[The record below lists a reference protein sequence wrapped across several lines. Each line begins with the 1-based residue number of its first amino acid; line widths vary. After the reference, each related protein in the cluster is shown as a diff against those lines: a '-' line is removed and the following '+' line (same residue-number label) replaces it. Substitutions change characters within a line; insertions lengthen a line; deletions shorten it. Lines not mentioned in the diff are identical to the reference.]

1 MPHKTLAAAL
11 ALVASAAAPTAAAHE
26 PHEPHEPH
34 ELRGRQADHR
44 LVITVANS
52 GAGDGTYELRCH
64 PAGGEH
70 PRPTE
75 ACAAIDGAA
84 APFAAVP
91 KDAMCTYVWGGSATA
106 EVEGVWAGEPVRAS
120 FSRVN
125 GCEIERWDALV
136 PALPRIDG

>member
-11 ALVASAAAPTAAAHE
+11 ALVASAAAPAAAHE
-26 PHEPHEPH
+26 PQEP
-34 ELRGRQADHR
+34 RGRQDAHR

-52 GAGDGTYELRCH
+52 GADDGTYELRCH

-75 ACAAIDGAA
+75 ACAAIDGSA

-91 KDAMCTYVWGGSATA
+91 KDAMCTYMWGGSATA
-106 EVEGVWAGEPVRAS
+106 EVEGVWAGEPVRAT